1 MNRFNLSEAIVSH
14 RQITNFKIKLIHV
27 HILILG
33 GGGFL
38 GRGLAK
44 ALIQNGGLAQG
55 ELRRLT
61 LVDIA
66 FAEDRLHD
74 SRLEYIEADFSDE
87 VTITKILQQRPD
99 VIFHL
104 AAIVSGEAEKNFQL
118 GMKINFNASL
128 QVLELCRKLAIR
140 PRIVFASSCAV
151 FGGDVRRVITD
162 ETAPQPRSSYG
173 TQKAMVELL
182 MNDYSRRGY
191 VYARSLRLP
200 TIAIRSGKP
209 NAATSSFVSSII
221 REPLRGKKAS
231 YPVPP
236 ETPCWILSPKHVIQN
251 FIHAANIGEKLLGEG
266 RVINLP
272 GLTVSVREM
281 INSLEQITGPGVT
294 KLISYEP
301 DAFLQSIVLTWPPY
315 FETLRAKEL
324 GFVSDSSVTE
334 IIRSYMSEEGIE
346 NIKIGIEK

>member
-1 MNRFNLSEAIVSH
+1 
-14 RQITNFKIKLIHV
+14 V

-38 GRGLAK
+38 GRRLAK
-44 ALIQNGGLAQG
+44 ELIQNGGLAQG
-55 ELRRLT
+55 EFSRLT

-87 VTITKILQQRPD
+87 VTITNILQQQPD

-104 AAIVSGEAEKNFQL
+104 AAIVSGEAEKNLQL
-118 GMKINFNASL
+118 GMKINFYASL
-128 QVLELCRKLAIR
+128 QVLELCRKLAIH

-151 FGGDVRRVITD
+151 FGGDVSRVITN
-162 ETAPQPRSSYG
+162 ETAPRPRSSYG

-182 MNDYSRRGY
+182 MNDYSRRGF
-191 VYARSLRLP
+191 VDARSLRLP
-200 TIAIRSGKP
+200 TIAIRPGKP

-221 REPLRGKKAS
+221 REPLRGEKAS

-251 FIHAANIGEKLLGEG
+251 FIHAANIDEKLLGED
-266 RVINLP
+266 RIINLP
-272 GLTVSVREM
+272 GLTVSIREM
-281 INSLEQITGPGVT
+281 INSLEQITGPEVT
-294 KLISYEP
+294 KLISHEP

-324 GFVSDSSVTE
+324 GFVSDSSVEE
-334 IIRSYMSEEGIE
+334 IIRSYIAEEGIE
-346 NIKIGIEK
+346 NMKIRMVE